1 MEALGINLPGLIT
14 QILSFLIL
22 LFVLSKLLY
31 KPVVKM
37 LDERAERIKESL
49 SAAENAKEEAAL
61 SAEKIEKELIV
72 ARQEGQKIIDQAKQ
86 FGQDFKE
93 KEKDKALQEIEIL
106 IEKSKNDLEKETQV
120 AINEIRKN
128 FSVLILDVAEK
139 IVDKEID
146 ENTHKK
152 LIEKI
157 LKEEVK

>member
-14 QILSFLIL
+14 QIISFLIL

-37 LDERAERIKESL
+37 LDERAERIKDSL
-49 SAAENAKEEAAL
+49 SAAEKANQEAAL
-61 SAEKIEKELIV
+61 SAEKIEEELIT
-72 ARQEGQKIIDQAKQ
+72 ARQEGQKIIDQARKLS
-86 FGQDFKE
+86 QDFKE
-93 KEKDKALQEIEIL
+93 KEKDKALQEIENL
-106 IEKSKNDLEKETQV
+106 IKKSKSDLEKETQV

-128 FSVLILDVAEK
+128 FSVLVLGAAEK